1 PLLKGKKISYRV
13 FSKDYSPLKE
23 LVAIQRQYNISE
35 EKWMAILKSL
45 QDEDVETVYPGNAR
59 VGQCVFAY
67 KCDNN
72 KKKDALKRE
81 LIKRQDEKVGLRAR
95 VEELEKSLRQH
106 CSHNSVTELKASLTK
121 IEELKRK
128 IEELELG
135 VALQNCELRVELLE
149 MNNEHW
155 KEQLQRSQG

>member
-1 PLLKGKKISYRV
+1 VEAI
-13 FSKDYSPLKE
+13 YS
-23 LVAIQRQYNISE
+23 
-35 EKWMAILKSL
+35 
-45 QDEDVETVYPGNAR
+45 GNAR

-72 KKKDALKRE
+72 KKKDALKKE
-81 LIKRQDEKVGLRAR
+81 LMKSQDENVGLRSK
-95 VEELEKSLRQH
+95 VEELEKSLHQH
-106 CSHNSVTELKASLTK
+106 CSRNSVTELKSSLTK
-121 IEELKRK
+121 IELKRK

-155 KEQLQRSQG
+155 KEKLQCSQGQIRDRDHIMSEALTQVPEVANHLQTLAVQANILSLRYKLESDRG